1 MAREGQP
8 IQGSVLEEDA
18 IFFGQADDISSTD
31 FNSKNMLTL
40 RIKDFASEK
49 NIQLKHPICFE
60 CFDEILKQQQDLI
73 IS

>member
-8 IQGSVLEEDA
+8 IQGSVLEQDA

-40 RIKDFASEK
+40 RIKDFASER

-60 CFDEILKQQQDLI
+60 CFDEILKQ
-73 IS
+73 